1 MASGD
6 DALAV
11 LRDISTKLDTL
22 IAMAARAGHG
32 PSTPAA
38 RPPFARA
45 GNGPSAVPRGPR
57 PDPPREASDKDLD
70 SDHGDPEVRAKSP
83 RDWTGPSMQGRRFSE
98 CPAEYLDLVASRL
111 DYFANQNEAAG
122 DAESVK
128 KARYN
133 RLDASRARGWAVRI
147 RDGHVPTRHVPE
159 PFGDDNDIPF
169 SWVIGFIVPA
179 LGALHSAVS
188 VLS

>member
-6 DALAV
+6 DALRV
-11 LRDISTKLDTL
+11 LHEINHKLAEIL
-22 IAMAARAGHG
+22 AILALRQVGAQIAPGTRPAQGLG
-32 PSTPAA
+32 PSS
-38 RPPFARA
+38 PPS
-45 GNGPSAVPRGPR
+45 GQGT
-57 PDPPREASDKDLD
+57 PPRIASDSDLD
-70 SDHGDPEVRAKSP
+70 SDYGDPEVRAKSP
-83 RDWTGPSMQGRRFSE
+83 RDWTGPSMQGKRFSE